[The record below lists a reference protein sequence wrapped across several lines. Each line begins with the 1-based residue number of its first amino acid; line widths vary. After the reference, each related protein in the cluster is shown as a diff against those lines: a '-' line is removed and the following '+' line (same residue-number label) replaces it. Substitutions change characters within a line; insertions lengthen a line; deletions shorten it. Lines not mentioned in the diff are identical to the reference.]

1 MEFKYKCNYLF
12 NICFYLILTLFVL
25 TTILIFQKVSSN
37 LTRSI
42 LLLLTIILLSIW
54 SLFLKRKL
62 EITKGTFEFTKDT
75 LNYTTL
81 GKTYYI
87 EYNEIEYILKEE
99 YLDTSYLISRPSY
112 QYIIKIK
119 NGGTLTF
126 KYYDY
131 TLDTAINSLCTKTN
145 YQIKEL

>member
-99 YLDTSYLISRPSY
+99 YLDNSYLISRPSY

-119 NGGTLTF
+119 NVDTLCLHF
-126 KYYDY
+126 FAY
-131 TLDTAINSLCTKTN
+131 LVNLELINEVL
-145 YQIKEL
+145 IV

>member
-12 NICFYLILTLFVL
+12 NICLYLILTLFVL

-54 SLFLKRKL
+54 SLLLKRKL
-62 EITKGTFEFTKDT
+62 EV
-75 LNYTTL
+75 TL

-87 EYNEIEYILKEE
+87 DFSEIEYILKEE

-119 NGGTLTF
+119 NGGTFTF

-131 TLDTAINSLCTKTN
+131 TLDTAINLLCTKTN

>member
-12 NICFYLILTLFVL
+12 NICLYLILTLFVL
-25 TTILIFQKVSSN
+25 TTILIFQKTSSN

-87 EYNEIEYILKEE
+87 DFSEIEYILKEQ

-119 NGGTLTF
+119 NGGAFTF

>member
-99 YLDTSYLISRPSY
+99 YLDNSYLISRPSY

-119 NGGTLTF
+119 LSYQQFSWDKLIKQRNNPQLRIK
-126 KYYDY
+126 KYYY
-131 TLDTAINSLCTKTN
+131 IVLS
-145 YQIKEL
+145 

>member
-119 NGGTLTF
+119 MAVPLLLSIMITL
-126 KYYDY
+126 
-131 TLDTAINSLCTKTN
+131 
-145 YQIKEL
+145 

>member
-12 NICFYLILTLFVL
+12 NICLYLILTLFVL

-87 EYNEIEYILKEE
+87 EYNEIEYI
-99 YLDTSYLISRPSY
+99 
-112 QYIIKIK
+112 
-119 NGGTLTF
+119 
-126 KYYDY
+126 
-131 TLDTAINSLCTKTN
+131 
-145 YQIKEL
+145 

>member
-112 QYIIKIK
+112 QYISKIK
-119 NGGTLTF
+119 NGGTFTF
-126 KYYDY
+126 KY
-131 TLDTAINSLCTKTN
+131 
-145 YQIKEL
+145 